1 MEERNALKK
10 EVETKNQEVQEKV
23 RTITQVKKIGRR
35 YKTQY
40 DELKVQHDKVR
51 VCSPKFQGCIVQTV
65 LLSDGVKPLYMYADW
80 IHITLTRHFIQMVAE
95 TASGP
100 AQAEEARQA
109 SVQELQSLRDSL
121 NQAEAKTRDQEAQLE
136 NLNKVKHWTFNAKIL
151 IVSFL
156 YIWNMCSL

>member
-1 MEERNALKK
+1 MQGQLQSVRDNTNKLMEERNALKK

-65 LLSDGVKPLYMYADW
+65 LLSHYICMLIEFISLLPVILYRWWLRRRLAQPRPRRLVKPQFKNC
-80 IHITLTRHFIQMVAE
+80 R
-95 TASGP
+95 ASG
-100 AQAEEARQA
+100 
-109 SVQELQSLRDSL
+109 
-121 NQAEAKTRDQEAQLE
+121 
-136 NLNKVKHWTFNAKIL
+136 IL
-151 IVSFL
+151 
-156 YIWNMCSL
+156 

>member
-51 VCSPKFQGCIVQTV
+51 VCSPTFQGRIVQYF
-65 LLSDGVKPLYMYADW
+65 LLSDGMKL
-80 IHITLTRHFIQMVAE
+80 
-95 TASGP
+95 
-100 AQAEEARQA
+100 
-109 SVQELQSLRDSL
+109 LQLWRL
-121 NQAEAKTRDQEAQLE
+121 N
-136 NLNKVKHWTFNAKIL
+136 
-151 IVSFL
+151 S
-156 YIWNMCSL
+156 